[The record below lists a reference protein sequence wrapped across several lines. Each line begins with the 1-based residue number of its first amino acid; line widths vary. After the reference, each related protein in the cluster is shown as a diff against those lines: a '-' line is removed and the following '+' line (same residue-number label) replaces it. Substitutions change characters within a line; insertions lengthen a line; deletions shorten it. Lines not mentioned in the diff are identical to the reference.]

1 MAKRRRKTETVEL
14 VSKRCSSKHL
24 VSPFPRSLFL
34 AYVLPRSLST
44 VSVRSLLKSS
54 SLCAVSVFL
63 TRFKVSVCHRGSLCA
78 TNSSRWNLAAS
89 GWSLRGAAWE
99 AWPQTRMRSFP
110 SCSSAAYCIPLV
122 PRTRTWAHWHTVGQS
137 LRNNNAN
144 SRRSRCSPSLPES
157 AGARVTAQ
165 SFLMWLRPFCWSR
178 LDASG
183 AVVLASAARASH

>member
-1 MAKRRRKTETVEL
+1 MNTFFLRV
-14 VSKRCSSKHL
+14 
-24 VSPFPRSLFL
+24 PRSLFF
-34 AYVLPRSLST
+34 AYVSPRSLSA
-44 VSVRSLLKSS
+44 VSVRSLLKPN

-78 TNSSRWNLAAS
+78 TNSSRWNPAAS
-89 GWSLRGAAWE
+89 GMVVARHTRGSLAAGQSTILSQLGSR
-99 AWPQTRMRSFP
+99 AAC
-110 SCSSAAYCIPLV
+110 CSPLV

-157 AGARVTAQ
+157 AGARVTDQ
-165 SFLMWLRPFCWSR
+165 SFLTWLRPFCWSR